1 MKNTDMMREDEALS
15 NADNDTGPYT
25 EAGRGQD
32 RNRSIDAEMTRDNP
46 DNRYELIFRNIHEY
60 IYSVIYRNGEIVSTY
75 HSEKSYEVTGYTP
88 EEYYRNRELWFSMIY
103 PEDRD
108 RVNIFLNRVLSCR
121 EPETIEHRIT
131 HKDGS
136 LRWVSNTCAAE
147 TDGNGNIVSLN
158 GFLLNVT
165 DRKNAEIRQ
174 KLAIQV
180 LELINRGGTGRD
192 VINEIL
198 LLVKKPLGIEAAA
211 IRLRERDDFPY
222 YASDG
227 FPAHF
232 VESEKTII
240 HIDTAAGTDSED
252 FDQPPLDCLCGSV
265 LTGKAADLSPF
276 CTPYGSFWTNS
287 MSEFAAS
294 SSFRDFNHNLRNRC
308 FHEGY
313 ESVALVPLK
322 SENRIIGL
330 LQFNDRRKGKF
341 TPDMIRFFEGIGAS
355 IGIAHSKKLA
365 QEALRES
372 NERYRRLFDNNL
384 AVMLLI
390 EPQTGDIL
398 KANRTAQS
406 FYGYTSDEMI
416 GMNISAV
423 NMQSVNGLMEQINS
437 EQSGDRAHFITQH
450 RLSSGEIRDVEV
462 YASTIQAG
470 PNTIIHEI
478 IHDITDRKRAEE
490 SLHISEEQLRRRNE
504 MIEEDLAIAQ
514 LVQNHFIPLNVDSND
529 RFIIDFRYYPLDAIG
544 GDYLSFT
551 PLHEGGMGIFIGDVV
566 GHGISASLFLSLLK
580 AATDRVCRQHGQQP
594 GEYLQKLNLEL
605 MDYMN
610 CNFITAIY
618 GLIRACDSGKALYF
632 TFSNGGHPGP
642 ILYRRSSGEAELLHA
657 SGPLIGVF
665 SDVAWQEVSV
675 ALESGDR
682 IFLYTDGIPETRN
695 ENGEII
701 GFDNMPL
708 LISRT
713 SRNDLGATLDE
724 IINEIHRFKGRAAL
738 DDDIIII
745 GIEII

>member
-1 MKNTDMMREDEALS
+1 MKNTDMMREDEASL
-15 NADNDTGPYT
+15 NPNNDGRTYT
-25 EAGRGQD
+25 ETD
-32 RNRSIDAEMTRDNP
+32 RDRERDRSGENEAFRNNP
-46 DNRYELIFRNIHEY
+46 ENRYELIFRNIHEY

-88 EEYYRNRELWFSMIY
+88 EEYYKNRELWFSMIY

-108 RVNIFLNRVLSCR
+108 QVNVFLNRVLTYR

-165 DRKNAEIRQ
+165 DRKNAETRQ

-227 FPAHF
+227 FQAHF

-240 HIDTAAGTDSED
+240 HKDAANGTAVDD
-252 FDQPPLDCLCGSV
+252 FEQSPLECLCGSV
-265 LTGKAADLSPF
+265 ITGKVADLSPF

-287 MSEFAAS
+287 MSEFVES
-294 SSFRDFNHNLRNRC
+294 NSFHAFKHHLRNRC
-308 FHEGY
+308 YFEGY

-322 SENRIIGL
+322 SENSIIGL
-330 LQFNDRRKGKF
+330 MQFNDHRKGKF
-341 TPDMIRFFEGIGAS
+341 SPDMIQFFEGIGAS
-355 IGIAHSKKLA
+355 IGISHSKKLT

-372 NERYRRLFDNNL
+372 NERYRRLFENNL

-406 FYGYTSDEMI
+406 FYGYQADEMI
-416 GMNISAV
+416 GMNISV
-423 NMQSVNGLMEQINS
+423 LNMQSINELMNELHS
-437 EQSGDRAHFITQH
+437 AQSGDRAHFITRH

-462 YASTIQAG
+462 YASTITAG
-470 PNTIIHEI
+470 SYTIIHEI

-490 SLHISEEQLRRRNE
+490 SLQISEEQLRRRNE

-514 LVQNHFIPLNVDSND
+514 LVQNHFIPLNVDSSD

-580 AATDRVCRQHGQQP
+580 AATDRVCRQHGLQP
-594 GEYLQKLNLEL
+594 GEYLHKLNLEL

-618 GLIRACDSGKALYF
+618 GLIRASDYGKALYF

-642 ILYRRSSGEAELLHA
+642 ILYRRSTGDAKLLHA

-695 ENGEII
+695 EKGEII

-713 SRNDLGATLDE
+713 SRKDLGATLDE
-724 IINEIHRFKGRAAL
+724 IINEIHRFKGKIAL

-745 GIEII
+745 GIEIT